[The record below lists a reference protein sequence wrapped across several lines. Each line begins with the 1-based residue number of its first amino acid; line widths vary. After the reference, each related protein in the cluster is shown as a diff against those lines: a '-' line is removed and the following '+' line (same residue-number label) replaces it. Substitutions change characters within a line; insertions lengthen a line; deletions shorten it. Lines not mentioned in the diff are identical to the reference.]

1 MNKVKINITID
12 ESLCE
17 WLNEQRGMVPLSTY
31 INYLLSERREAEEL
45 IGDYRKDSSNIK
57 NYIRKTLEKIK
68 GGDRFLEILSKEYL
82 KEG

>member
-12 ESLCE
+12 ESLCG

-45 IGDYRKDSSNIK
+45 IGNYRKDSSNIK

-68 GGDRFLEILSKEYL
+68 GGDRFLEILSREYL
-82 KEG
+82 KES